1 MKVDYSYIFNNK
13 IIISIGTILLTVIVG
28 VADIVTTSQYRLY
41 SFYVVPIILAA
52 FFFHPW
58 YSILLSS
65 ISTLFILASKYIDI
79 HSLRAGNYWNAA
91 MMMFVFLS
99 IVFLA
104 KLLGKKKNIE
114 NEKVFFEEKSGLLA
128 DALREK
134 ELLIREMY
142 HRTKNHLSALASL
155 INLSRAA
162 DSDALISRL
171 NARIQTFTL
180 IYNKLSY
187 TDNSSSKIILCDY
200 IRELIRLIIESFGM
214 PPDSVGCTV
223 TGGDIRATARSV
235 SLLGMIINELV
246 SNSIKHA
253 FKGKQNE
260 KNKINVNCELRENRL
275 VITYS
280 DNGPGFRYDDLGM
293 TGGHLGVHIIDSLSK
308 QLGGEVNF
316 DPARPSEFTLVF
328 NDAERIIDQK

>member
-1 MKVDYSYIFNNK
+1 M
-13 IIISIGTILLTVIVG
+13 
-28 VADIVTTSQYRLY
+28 
-41 SFYVVPIILAA
+41 
-52 FFFHPW
+52 
-58 YSILLSS
+58 
-65 ISTLFILASKYIDI
+65 

-99 IVFLA
+99 IVFLT
-104 KLLGKKKNIE
+104 KMLGRKKNVE
-114 NEKVFFEEKSGLLA
+114 NEKAFFEEKSGLLA

-134 ELLIREMY
+134 ELLIREIY
-142 HRTKNHLSALASL
+142 HRTKNHLSTLASL
-155 INLSRAA
+155 INLSHAA

-180 IYNKLSY
+180 LYNKLSY
-187 TDNSSSKIILCDY
+187 TDDSASKIILCDY
-200 IRELIRLIIESFGM
+200 IEDLIRLIIESFGM
-214 PPDSVGCTV
+214 PPDSVDCTV
-223 TGGDIRATARSV
+223 TGGDIRATTRSV

-260 KNKINVNCELRENRL
+260 TKKINVNCDLHENRL

-280 DNGPGFRYDDLGM
+280 DNGPGFSYNDLGK
-293 TGGHLGVHIIDSLSK
+293 TGGHLGVHIIDSLSN
-308 QLGGEVNF
+308 QLGGDVDF

-328 NDAERIIDQK
+328 QDAARIIDQK